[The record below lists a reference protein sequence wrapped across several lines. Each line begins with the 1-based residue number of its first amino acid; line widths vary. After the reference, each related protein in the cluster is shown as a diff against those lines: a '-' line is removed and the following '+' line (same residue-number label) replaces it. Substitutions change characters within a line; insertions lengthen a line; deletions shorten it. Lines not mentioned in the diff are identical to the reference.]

1 MGKLKGVGVIVL
13 LLVLIAVLS
22 FGTLAWRYYTAELQ
36 GRVDAEEQIESSSS
50 RIQRYQEFFSI
61 CQSVQTKEDAI
72 DNLRNNT
79 SMDDQR
85 KGSAITAN
93 QNARAQ
99 LINEYNSKSAQSYTA
114 ARFKASNLIYQNP
127 RGPYE
132 NVRTNCVLSN

>member
-114 ARFKASNLIYQNP
+114 ARFKASNLIYQIP